1 MYGFEHFGAGWGM
14 LLVWLIPILLIALV
28 VRYGFGDRDRDR
40 DVRSEPT
47 PLDILKSRYAKGEID
62 QDEYQRKKQELG
74 G

>member
-28 VRYGFGDRDRDR
+28 VRYGFGDRDR

>member
-14 LLVWLIPILLIALV
+14 ILVWLVPILLIALV
-28 VRYGFGDRDRDR
+28 VRYGFGDRNGKP
-40 DVRSEPT
+40 EPT

-62 QDEYQRKKQELG
+62 QEEFQRKKQELG